1 MPVPIETNIDAET
14 GLRTHVL
21 IGEVSLEELEDAL
34 GEVYGRPDFLPDAD
48 TLCDLREADLG
59 QFSRTVVKGV
69 VDYVAKHRG
78 AKPGARTAVVV
89 GRDLDFGLARMY
101 EQMLVASTDVE
112 VVVFRDIEEARTWL
126 RSGGEE

>member
-1 MPVPIETNIDAET
+1 MPIETSIDAEK

-21 IGEVSLEELEDAL
+21 IGRVSQEELEDAL

-69 VDYVAKHRG
+69 VDYVAKYRG
-78 AKPGARTAVVV
+78 AQPGARTAVVV

-101 EQMLVASTDVE
+101 EQMLVASTDVR
-112 VVVFRDIEEARTWL
+112 VMVFRDIEEARTWL